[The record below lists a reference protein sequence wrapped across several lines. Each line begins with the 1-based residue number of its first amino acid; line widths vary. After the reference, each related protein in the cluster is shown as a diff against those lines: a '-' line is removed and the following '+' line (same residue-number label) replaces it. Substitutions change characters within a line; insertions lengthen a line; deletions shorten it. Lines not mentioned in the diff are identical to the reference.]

1 VKSLPV
7 VKNRE
12 AATAPSRNVDGTID
26 AVVTIPTQ
34 AAGANRLISLLLPV
48 GIETAHLAGRFFLA
62 RCGAHSVVDQPGNW
76 QFYLR
81 RPLFAVSVRNY
92 PDRVQVDVTS
102 SPHTQDDPGFEWL
115 TMREAGERV
124 NLIGPLGNGFRLPTH
139 SRSLLLVADLARM
152 ALLLPLVDEMLD
164 RGGKVVLLVQMQS
177 GGDADQIKPLID
189 RLPLAAEVQRAAPGA
204 EWQAALAQ
212 LIPWADHVCIAL
224 PQTETTALV
233 AQMRRLRFRLNEG
246 FGQLLVETDLA
257 CGWGSCLACIVPL
270 GNGSHTRAC
279 VHGPVMDA
287 IVL

>member
-1 VKSLPV
+1 M
-7 VKNRE
+7 
-12 AATAPSRNVDGTID
+12 AG
-26 AVVTIPTQ
+26 PTQ
-34 AAGANRLISLLLPV
+34 AAGANRLISLRMPV

-62 RCGAHSVVDQPGNW
+62 RCGVHSSVEQPDNW

-81 RPLFAVSVRNY
+81 RPLFATSVRSH
-92 PDRVQVDVTS
+92 PTEAQVVVTTT
-102 SPHTQDDPGFEWL
+102 PLMQCDPGFEWL
-115 TMREAGERV
+115 TRLEAGEPV
-124 NLIGPLGNGFRLPTH
+124 NLVGPLGIGFRLMPH

-164 RGGKVVLLVQMQS
+164 RGGKVVLLVQLQA

-189 RLPLAAEVQRAAPGA
+189 RLPLAVEVQRAAPGA

-212 LIPWADHVCIAL
+212 LIPWADQVCGAL
-224 PQTETTALV
+224 PQAEIAGLIT
-233 AQMRRLRFRLNEG
+233 QMKRLRFRLGQG
-246 FGQLLVETDLA
+246 FGQLLVEADLA

-287 IVL
+287 TLL